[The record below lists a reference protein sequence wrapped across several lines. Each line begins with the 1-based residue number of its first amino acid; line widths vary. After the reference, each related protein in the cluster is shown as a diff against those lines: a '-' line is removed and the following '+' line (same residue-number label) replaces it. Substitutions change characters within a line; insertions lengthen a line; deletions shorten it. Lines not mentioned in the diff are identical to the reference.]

1 LATVPDVTPGE
12 AEGRGKGVQEFLGG
26 VMAVFY
32 VYIVAT
38 DRNGTLYVGVTND
51 IARRG
56 FEHRQGNGSVF
67 TRRYGVKRLV
77 WMEPHESIVEA
88 IAREKQIKGWNR
100 DWKLRLI
107 ERDNPQWLDLYE
119 RLNG

>member
-1 LATVPDVTPGE
+1 
-12 AEGRGKGVQEFLGG
+12 
-26 VMAVFY
+26 
-32 VYIVAT
+32 
-38 DRNGTLYVGVTND
+38 VTND

-56 FEHRQGNGSVF
+56 FEHRQGNGAVF
-67 TRRYGVKRLV
+67 TRRYGVRRLV
-77 WMEPHESIVEA
+77 WMEHHDSIVEA